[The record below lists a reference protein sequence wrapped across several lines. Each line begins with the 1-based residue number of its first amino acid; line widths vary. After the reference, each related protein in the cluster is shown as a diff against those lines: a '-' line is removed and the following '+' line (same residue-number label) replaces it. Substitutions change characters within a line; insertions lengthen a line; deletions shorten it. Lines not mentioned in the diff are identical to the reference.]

1 MTDNTK
7 LRPVGTKYQK
17 CGVVWEIIGHEKSTV
32 DGELFEKI
40 QAVDTYDTNHECH
53 TPDQNHE
60 CDPLIDIPVV
70 AHRCN
75 TCGRLHVYE
84 VISTVGAP
92 YKLRKIG
99 TVEVPECNK

>member
-7 LRPVGTKYQK
+7 LRPVGTQYRK
-17 CGVVWEIIGHEKSTV
+17 CGIVWEVIGYEKNMF
-32 DGELFEKI
+32 GGGLLERL
-40 QAVDTYDTNHECH
+40 QAVDKYDQNQECH
-53 TPDQNHE
+53 TPPHHHE

-84 VISTVGAP
+84 VIGVVGAP

-99 TVEVPECNK
+99 TIEVPE

>member
-1 MTDNTK
+1 MTEKTK

-17 CGVVWEIIGHEKSTV
+17 CGIVWEVIGHEKSMIG
-32 DGELFEKI
+32 DGLFERI
-40 QAVDTYDTNHECH
+40 QAVDTYDQNQECH
-53 TPDQNHE
+53 TPAQHHE

-70 AHRCN
+70 AQRCN

-99 TVEVPECNK
+99 TMEVPE